1 MTDEPRVPSE
11 GEALVRNLRDAAI
24 EARRISGETIFLDE
38 YVERVK
44 RTPTIAASAHAR
56 VWAMLEAAG
65 FAPPAADGSPPL
77 ARFFENEVFGLER
90 PLHDISRYFES
101 AARGHETRRRI
112 LLLWGPPGGAKST
125 IAALLKRGLERFS
138 LTDAGAVYA
147 LAGCPMHEEPL
158 HLVPEPVETGG
169 DDMRARVATY
179 TGVAVEG
186 GLCPHCRHRQE
197 HELEGDVS
205 RFPIQR
211 IALSEAKRIG
221 IGTFAPSDPK
231 SMSIEQLT
239 GGINFR
245 ALEEYG
251 SDDDP
256 RALDWAGEFMKA
268 NRGLLECIEVF
279 KNPREFLYTFLTL
292 SQERQFKVGK
302 FGVIDA
308 DIVLIGHTN
317 ESEFRAFMSDPRNE
331 ALRDRLITVS
341 VPYNLRVSDE
351 RRIYAKLLDK
361 ARGGFHVDPHAL
373 EAAATVAVLTR
384 LAEHEPLSRVDKMR
398 LYDGEA
404 TGEWKPNQAAELQ
417 RSAERE
423 GMTGLGPR
431 FVIDVLSRA
440 VIDEQRAGEHHACLT
455 TVAGLRSLRTAIER
469 LELSEERRKDYLAQL
484 TDARKEVD
492 GLLKDEV
499 RKAFIPAFADR
510 AQAILENYL
519 TNCEAYCQ
527 KERLR
532 DPITGEEVE
541 PDERLLRAVEEQIG
555 VTENAKD
562 AFRQGVLMRIGI
574 WMRKGRPLTYRSDE
588 QLGRAIEAHLFEEM
602 QDIVRVTVSKRS
614 PDPDQAKRL
623 NEVTRVLVEEREYC
637 ITCSTALLDYVGA
650 LLNR

>member
-1 MTDEPRVPSE
+1 
-11 GEALVRNLRDAAI
+11 
-24 EARRISGETIFLDE
+24 
-38 YVERVK
+38 
-44 RTPTIAASAHAR
+44 
-56 VWAMLEAAG
+56 
-65 FAPPAADGSPPL
+65 
-77 ARFFENEVFGLER
+77 
-90 PLHDISRYFES
+90 
-101 AARGHETRRRI
+101 
-112 LLLWGPPGGAKST
+112 
-125 IAALLKRGLERFS
+125 
-138 LTDAGAVYA
+138 
-147 LAGCPMHEEPL
+147 
-158 HLVPEPVETGG
+158 
-169 DDMRARVATY
+169 
-179 TGVAVEG
+179 
-186 GLCPHCRHRQE
+186 
-197 HELEGDVS
+197 
-205 RFPIQR
+205 
-211 IALSEAKRIG
+211 
-221 IGTFAPSDPK
+221 
-231 SMSIEQLT
+231 
-239 GGINFR
+239 
-245 ALEEYG
+245 
-251 SDDDP
+251 
-256 RALDWAGEFMKA
+256 
-268 NRGLLECIEVF
+268 
-279 KNPREFLYTFLTL
+279 
-292 SQERQFKVGK
+292 
-302 FGVIDA
+302 
-308 DIVLIGHTN
+308 
-317 ESEFRAFMSDPRNE
+317 MSDPRNE

-351 RRIYAKLLDK
+351 RRIYSKLLHR

-373 EAAATVAVLTR
+373 EAAATVAVLSR
-384 LAEHEPLSRVDKMR
+384 LEEHETLGRVEKMR

-404 TGEWKPNQAAELQ
+404 SGEWKPNQAAELQ
-417 RSAERE
+417 RAAERE
-423 GMTGLGPR
+423 GMSGLGPR
-431 FVIDVLSRA
+431 FVIDVLSHA
-440 VIDEQRAGEHHACLT
+440 VIDEQRGDVHGEPCLT
-455 TVAGLRSLRTAIER
+455 TVAGLRSLRNAIER
-469 LELSEERRKDYLAQL
+469 LELSEERRRDYLAQL

-623 NEVTRVLVEEREYC
+623 NEVTRVLVEERGYC